1 MFFRS
6 TCHIDYVEN
15 HTGGNKMQIHMKWWL
30 AAAVG
35 LAVVGLGAT
44 TANAATSSKYL
55 TGNVGYVRTKK
66 AMYVGIYKKTN
77 GKYKQ
82 VKVKKNTL
90 LNAESIMSMSDG
102 HGGVK
107 TTALFTYGVVNYKRA
122 KALKYKNIATIPFTK
137 ANFRYVT
144 LKAPIRTQVFLN
156 GKGYTA
162 NSTNMTAEP
171 TPGFYL
177 TLDNYLQYYS
187 KAAMAKDSHL
197 FGSRWADSTNVYKPT
212 RSVKVSKVTVKGNTT
227 KIDYNKALKG
237 LPNKKLSK
245 GHYRLTIT
253 NKKTTGSL
261 GINPTDDTF
270 DAIASWTNYTV
281 NGKAYHFGEVENGN

>member
-1 MFFRS
+1 MKL
-6 TCHIDYVEN
+6 HI
-15 HTGGNKMQIHMKWWL
+15 KWAL
-30 AAAVG
+30 ATLVG
-35 LAVVGLGAT
+35 LAVTGVGMS
-44 TANAATSSKYL
+44 TANAAATSDKYL
-55 TGNVGYVRTKK
+55 SGNVGYVRTKK

-90 LNAESIMSMSDG
+90 LSVGSTMSSNDG

-107 TTALFTYGVVNYKRA
+107 TTALFSYGVVNYARA

-137 ANFRYVT
+137 ANFKRVN
-144 LKAPIRTQVFLN
+144 LKAPIRTQVFLS

-162 NSTNMTAEP
+162 NSTNTKAEP
-171 TPGFYL
+171 TAGFYL

-187 KAAMAKDSHL
+187 KAAMAKDTYL
-197 FGSRWADSTNVYKPT
+197 FGNRWATDGHAYKPT
-212 RSVKVSKVTVKGNTT
+212 HSVKVSKVTVKGNTT
-227 KIDYNKALKG
+227 IVYYSKAVPG

-245 GHYRLTIT
+245 GHYRLKIT

-261 GINPTDDTF
+261 GINPVDDTF
-270 DAIASWTNYTV
+270 DSIASWTNYSV
-281 NGKAYHFGEVENGN
+281 NGKAYHFGEVEYGN